1 MKQHKNILNILFL
14 SIIPFIC
21 SAQVT
26 IGAGVEPQRGALLNL
41 RNIPDTGTDNVS
53 ANKGLLLPRVSLSCI
68 NSLEPF
74 IIDAD
79 DVQKREHTGLMV
91 YNINTTAPF
100 TAGVY
105 VWHGES
111 WRLSA
116 LPEPVELTAGSGISK
131 SELAL
136 RLGGTLTADTEI
148 DQNDFNFNFI
158 TGTAGSFIVNPDAN
172 ALIVSGAYANAAI
185 GTVPSTDAR
194 LTVGGNMLIAD
205 SLIVEGLSSLRQTII
220 TDTLFIQYTTAGID
234 GRRILQSDA
243 DGNVSWV
250 PLSNIPGYEATRQHI
265 EAVVTGGTVLTRADW
280 NSGARHIPGFSLTLE
295 PGVWLVYFS
304 VVIEPV
310 DVNGNPLP
318 ATNAHVP
325 VWARFNFHL
334 FNGGTSYTA
343 PESSINAGVILR
355 RIGALEVS
363 DQVFGTVRENIIQG
377 QLVLEIRG
385 TQTRTLHLTTNSRSA
400 GGNYRLWSHDSPAG
414 WNDNVRVRI
423 GYSGN
428 PMNYAVAFPL

>member
-1 MKQHKNILNILFL
+1 MKQRKNILSILFL
-14 SIIPFIC
+14 SIIPFVC
-21 SAQVT
+21 SAQIT
-26 IGAGVEPQRGALLNL
+26 IGAGATPQRGALLDL
-41 RNIPDTGTDNVS
+41 RNIYDIRTDNVS
-53 ANKGLLLPRVSLSCI
+53 ADKGLLLPRVNLSCI

-74 IIDAD
+74 ITDAG
-79 DVQKREHTGLMV
+79 DVQKREHIGLMV
-91 YNINTTAPF
+91 YNMNTTAPF

-111 WRLSA
+111 WKLSA
-116 LPEPVELTAGSGISK
+116 VPEPVELTAGSGISK
-131 SELAL
+131 PESAL

-158 TGTAGSFIVNPDAN
+158 TGTAGNFIVNPDAN
-172 ALIVSGAYANAAI
+172 ALIVSGANANTAI
-185 GTVPSTDAR
+185 GTVPSADAR
-194 LTVGGNMLIAD
+194 LTVGGSMLITD
-205 SLIVEGLSSLRQTII
+205 SLMVEGLSSLRQTII
-220 TDTLFIQYTTAGID
+220 TDTLFIQHTAAGID
-234 GRRILQSDA
+234 GRHILQSDA

-250 PLSNIPGYEATRQHI
+250 PLSNIPGYEATQQHI

-280 NSGARHIPGFSLTLE
+280 NSGARRIPGFSLTLE

-310 DVNGNPLP
+310 DINGNPLP
-318 ATNAHVP
+318 AANAHVP
-325 VWARFNFHL
+325 IWARFNFHL
-334 FNGGTSYTA
+334 FNGGTSYTPPTA
-343 PESSINAGVILR
+343 AGAILR
-355 RIGALEVS
+355 NLGALEVS
-363 DQVFGTVRENIIQG
+363 DQVFGTVRENVIQG

-385 TQTRTLHLTTNSRSA
+385 TQTRTLHLTTNSRTAS
-400 GGNYRLWSHDSPAG
+400 GNYRLWDHGTP